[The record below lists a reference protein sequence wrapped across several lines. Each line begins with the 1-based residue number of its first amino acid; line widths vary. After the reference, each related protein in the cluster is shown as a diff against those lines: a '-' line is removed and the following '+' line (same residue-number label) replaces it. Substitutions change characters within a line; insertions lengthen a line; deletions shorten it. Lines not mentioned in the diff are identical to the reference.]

1 MPQTPTRGGHG
12 RQQGGKYRRNKPR
25 GSCDHCSM
33 DEQEIQ
39 RVLDFWFTDC
49 QRDAPNID
57 ARMDRWFGNDR
68 SLDEQIR
75 DSFAGLVECAAG
87 GDLDEWCR
95 TPAGRLALII
105 LLDQFPRNIHRGQ
118 AGAYAHDRKAL
129 EICVEGTV
137 NGDYKNLPAEQQ
149 LFFFMPLQHAESRK
163 IQAKSVSVYRA
174 LANRVS
180 ETLRETFNT
189 AAQFA
194 ELHHDIVAEFGRFP
208 HRNAVLGRENTP
220 AEAEYLSSDAPSFGQ
235 EQTMESA

>member
-1 MPQTPTRGGHG
+1 
-12 RQQGGKYRRNKPR
+12 
-25 GSCDHCSM
+25 M